1 MSMPAFCAAGIVF
14 GALGALGTVLGQGT
28 VGGGAARPAELPPIR
43 IEAPASGPSP
53 QEDCRLSLV
62 ARQELYKDGA
72 FGGLQLGATVRGS
85 VAFVW
90 GTVPDVAL
98 ARLAEE
104 RVGKVPG
111 VGRVENE
118 VRIDTSLK
126 IAPSPSRIA
135 TAEAVSP
142 ITAGTLSDPGRTSI
156 TARLM
161 DQSSEKSRDFPLP
174 ASPKSAPAPMVTL
187 PPISLTG
194 TPASPLPAAEVTTP
208 ARRPAQASALYPV
221 VEKARN
227 RSPSLSGL
235 YIQVQEGVVRLSGV
249 VAHFEDAVSFA
260 QTVSRL
266 PGVERVILENITVG
280 HRPSLSIP

>member
-1 MSMPAFCAAGIVF
+1 M
-14 GALGALGTVLGQGT
+14 LGQGA
-28 VGGGAARPAELPPIR
+28 VGGDNLRLAELPPIR

-62 ARQELYKDGA
+62 ARQELYKDDA

-90 GTVPDVAL
+90 GAVPDVAL

-104 RVGKVPG
+104 RVRRVPG
-111 VGRVENE
+111 VGQVQNE

-126 IAPSPSRIA
+126 VAPSAARIA
-135 TAEAVSP
+135 TTGDVSQ
-142 ITAGTLSDPGRTSI
+142 ITAGTLADAGRTSI
-156 TARLM
+156 TARLV
-161 DQSSEKSRDFPLP
+161 DQSSDKSRDFPLP
-174 ASPKSAPAPMVTL
+174 GVPKSAATPLVTL

-194 TPASPLPAAEVTTP
+194 TPAFPVPAAAVATP
-208 ARRPAQASALYPV
+208 ARRPAQASALYAV
-221 VEKARN
+221 VEDARN
-227 RSPSLSGL
+227 RNPSLSGL
-235 YIQVQEGVVRLSGV
+235 YIQTEEGAVRLSGV

-260 QTVSRL
+260 QSVSRL

-280 HRPSLSIP
+280 RRPSLSIP